1 MQYFDGNGC
10 WGDDCCVGVV
20 VLLVVVIV
28 VVVMLM
34 VVVWKLIFMLVV
46 AVVMMVVVVQC
57 PPGRNLWQPPP
68 SLSQFLARPRLVES
82 STHFLFLSLR
92 HLRSRPSFP
101 LYSIPL
107 YVVFNQALRWQCTCV
122 GYVVS

>member
-1 MQYFDGNGC
+1 MFFLRRTVSVQCFDGDGC
-10 WGDDCCVGVV
+10 CGDDCRVGVV
-20 VLLVVVIV
+20 VLL

-34 VVVWKLIFMLVV
+34 VVVWKLVFLLVVAVVIMVVFAAGCCDVDGGCLVFMLVV

-82 STHFLFLSLR
+82 SHFLFLSLR
-92 HLRSRPSFP
+92 HLRS
-101 LYSIPL
+101 
-107 YVVFNQALRWQCTCV
+107 
-122 GYVVS
+122 

>member
-34 VVVWKLIFMLVV
+34 VVVWKLIFMLMV

-82 STHFLFLSLR
+82 SHFLFLSLR
-92 HLRSRPSFP
+92 HLRSRPSFHLCNMP
-101 LYSIPL
+101 L
-107 YVVFNQALRWQCTCV
+107 W
-122 GYVVS
+122 